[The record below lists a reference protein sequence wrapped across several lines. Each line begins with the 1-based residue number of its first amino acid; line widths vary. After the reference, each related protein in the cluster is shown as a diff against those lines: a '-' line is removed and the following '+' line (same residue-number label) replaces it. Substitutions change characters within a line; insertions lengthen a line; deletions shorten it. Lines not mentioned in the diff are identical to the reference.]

1 MINIPPFEIL
11 PYKTLNDTNYNINY
25 NLRNLETDLA
35 LTSKAKDYISS
46 NVVLSIVVHCS
57 GIIFYEAKSAQWLSK
72 FKCKLAFSW
81 IALIH

>member
-11 PYKTLNDTNYNINY
+11 PYKTLNDTDINY

-57 GIIFYEAKSAQWLSK
+57 GIIFLMRQKQHNGFRNLNANLPSAGSL
-72 FKCKLAFSW
+72 
-81 IALIH
+81 

>member
-35 LTSKAKDYISS
+35 LTSKAKDYISP

-57 GIIFYEAKSAQWLSK
+57 GIIFLMRQKQNNGFPNLNANLPSAGSL
-72 FKCKLAFSW
+72 
-81 IALIH
+81 